1 MSDIEEPS
9 APMPVGWRN
18 YAPHGAAGE
27 FPGSRPDPQYHG
39 QPHDRRRRPPYGGD
53 SGHPATIADAVE
65 LFGVETHDL
74 GPQLRDLLVR
84 VAGEVETLK
93 EELERAEQ
101 RIAFLDQQVHR
112 DPRLPVL
119 HAQAFRHHLDSV
131 LRARAVAD
139 VPAIAVLFYLDN
151 HDDLRRR
158 FGLRAADACL
168 DLLLREVQR
177 AVRGTDLTGAI
188 GPAGLAVLFYP
199 ADPDGVRRK
208 VQAVVNTLART
219 TLPYGQPHGQTSL
232 PLKVVAGLWTL
243 APQDTADGVLEELDQ
258 QIRRPWG

>member
-9 APMPVGWRN
+9 APVPVGWRN
-18 YAPHGAAGE
+18 YSPHGAAGE
-27 FPGSRPDPQYHG
+27 YPGSRPDQHRGP
-39 QPHDRRRRPPYGGD
+39 PDRRRRAPYGGGT
-53 SGHPATIADAVE
+53 GHPASIADAVE
-65 LFGVETHDL
+65 LFGVETRDL

-101 RIAFLDQQVHR
+101 RVQFLDQQAHR

-119 HAQAFRHHLDSV
+119 HAQAFHHHLDGV
-131 LRARAVAD
+131 LRARAVTD
-139 VPAIAVLFYLDN
+139 VAATAVLFYLDN

-168 DLLLREVQR
+168 EVLLREVQGS
-177 AVRGTDLTGAI
+177 VRGTDLIGAI

-199 ADPDGVRRK
+199 ADADGVRRK
-208 VQAVVNTLART
+208 VQGVVNTLART
-219 TLPYGQPHGQTSL
+219 TLPQGQTAL
-232 PLKVVAGLWTL
+232 PLKVVAGIWDL
-243 APQDTADGVLEELDQ
+243 AANDTADGVLEELDQ
-258 QIRRPWG
+258 QVRRPWR